1 MLRSPRNVIALVFSG
16 FAVGIAIA
24 LFMLREPTEPL
35 TAKSLQEARD
45 RWKAAGIKNYDMSYR
60 MHGSVYGIQ
69 VRAGIVSDVRVNG
82 LAPTSTDWK
91 TYSVD
96 GLFDILGMD
105 LESFRT
111 PTNQVGGPQVIMR
124 VRFHPQLGYVER
136 YVRSGSPA
144 TDATI
149 ELISFEQ
156 KNLPGD
162 TKK

>member
-1 MLRSPRNVIALVFSG
+1 MQRSLRKVAPLVFSG
-16 FAVGIAIA
+16 FAVGIVVT

-35 TAKSLQEARD
+35 TLKSLQEARD
-45 RWKAAGIKNYDMSYR
+45 HWKASAIKNYDMSYR
-60 MHGSVYGIQ
+60 MHGSVYEIQ

-96 GLFDILGMD
+96 GLFDILGLD
-105 LESFRT
+105 LESFRK

-136 YVRSGSPA
+136 YVRSGSPGS
-144 TDATI
+144 DATI
-149 ELISFEQ
+149 QLISFER
-156 KNLPGD
+156 KNLPAD